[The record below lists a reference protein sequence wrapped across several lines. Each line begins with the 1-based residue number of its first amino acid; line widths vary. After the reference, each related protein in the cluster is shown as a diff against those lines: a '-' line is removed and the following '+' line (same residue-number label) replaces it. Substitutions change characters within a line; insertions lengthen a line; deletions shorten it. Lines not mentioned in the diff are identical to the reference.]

1 MDSPHNS
8 VFRSIR
14 PANGHR
20 APGRPTDGTAWQ
32 AARLLDDKA
41 LDDAVDAR
49 CIVGSPSP
57 NGPTDTP
64 PLRPG
69 GRRDPRVAL
78 APGHLAAP
86 APRRLGLITVVF
98 HLGCPLT
105 DLEDWAR
112 RRAGE
117 PGLQAASSTTTWPES
132 CIPSG
137 TAAWCGCSPPSLSGC
152 CGSARRSGGT
162 AVAPSLALKQADSP
176 SGARRHGRGRP
187 DGPDQS
193 VTRMP

>member
-86 APRRLGLITVVF
+86 APRRLGLDHGRVPPRLPADRPGG
-98 HLGCPLT
+98 LGASP
-105 DLEDWAR
+105 R
-112 RRAGE
+112 RRARFTGGFIDHYLAGVVYPE
-117 PGLQAASSTTTWPES
+117 RYGGLVRLLA
-132 CIPSG
+132 
-137 TAAWCGCSPPSLSGC
+137 
-152 CGSARRSGGT
+152 
-162 AVAPSLALKQADSP
+162 AVAVGVLWI
-176 SGARRHGRGRP
+176 GASIRWHGRGAVAGADAGRLAVGSATTRP
-187 DGPDQS
+187 RPA
-193 VTRMP
+193 

>member
-1 MDSPHNS
+1 MALHFGFLGYVVAGGILAWRWPRAIWPH
-8 VFRSIR
+8 
-14 PANGHR
+14 
-20 APGRPTDGTAWQ
+20 
-32 AARLLDDKA
+32 L
-41 LDDAVDAR
+41 
-49 CIVGSPSP
+49 
-57 NGPTDTP
+57 
-64 PLRPG
+64 PLAG
-69 GRRDPRVAL
+69 W
-78 APGHLAAP
+78 
-86 APRRLGLITVVF
+86 GLITVVF

-162 AVAPSLALKQADSP
+162 AVAPSLALTQADSP